1 MRISKTFDLLR
12 GKNEMALIAYLTAG
26 FPTLEKSMEN
36 LQLVS
41 ESGADLVE
49 IGIPFSD
56 PIADGST
63 IQYASHTALENCVT
77 LNSILDKL
85 KKIKLPVPL
94 ILMSYLNPLLAYGN
108 MRLFN
113 DLEEAEVRGII
124 IPDLPLEEASE
135 WISLSETSNINLIFL
150 VAPTSTEDR
159 IKLVAEKTNGFI
171 YCVSV
176 AGTTGARKRLSPDLI
191 PFVKKIKRITNKPV
205 AVGFGIST
213 PQHISSLRGQAEG
226 VIVGSR
232 LIEAVKR
239 GEDLAALIKK
249 LKAATRE
256 D

>member
-1 MRISKTFDLLR
+1 MRINKTFDLLR
-12 GKNEMALIAYLTAG
+12 EKKEMALIAYLTAG
-26 FPTLEKSMEN
+26 FPTLEKSIEN

-41 ESGADLVE
+41 ESGADLIE

-56 PIADGST
+56 PIADGPT
-63 IQYASHTALENCVT
+63 IQYASHSALKNGVT
-77 LNSILDKL
+77 LKSILDKL
-85 KKIKLPVPL
+85 KKIKLPIPL

-108 MRLFN
+108 TRLFK
-113 DLEEAEVRGII
+113 DLEEAWVRGII

-135 WISLSETSNINLIFL
+135 WISPPEISIIFL

-176 AGTTGARKRLSPDLI
+176 AGTTGARERLSPDLI
-191 PFVKKIKRITNKPV
+191 PFVKKIKRITDKPV

-213 PQHISSLRGQAEG
+213 PQHISSLRGQADG

-239 GEDLAALIKK
+239 GENLAPLIEK
-249 LKAATRE
+249 LKAATKE
-256 D
+256 N